1 MWWTAVTM
9 TAAQG
14 FWGSKARDFVK
25 GRTITF
31 LLSTILINYGVI
43 VLLITLKMGT
53 QIVRSF

>member
-1 MWWTAVTM
+1 M

>member
-14 FWGSKARDFVK
+14 FWGSKVRDFVK
-25 GRTITF
+25 DRTIVF
-31 LLSTILINYGVI
+31 LLSAILINYGVI